1 MSTSSPLCS
10 VFFLG
15 PARVR
20 GGGRSRSGIR
30 SGSSSGNPPLTS
42 TTGRRY
48 DFTTTNPLLTKQ
60 RRSSSSS
67 SVVAEP
73 SRLTGEDDDEMNDDD
88 ENLRIAIVTS
98 SSCKHCKR
106 AKSALDKMSLAYLDV
121 DVDSFEREESG
132 ERILQLS
139 KSVSN
144 MRTIPQIYVDGEI
157 LGLSLIHI

>member
-15 PARVR
+15 PDSRVR
-20 GGGRSRSGIR
+20 GGGGRSSSGIR
-30 SGSSSGNPPLTS
+30 SSSSSGNPPSTTS
-42 TTGRRY
+42 TGRRRY
-48 DFTTTNPLLTKQ
+48 DFTTKKNPLLTKQ
-60 RRSSSSS
+60 RRRSSSS

-73 SRLTGEDDDEMNDDD
+73 SRLTEEDDDEMNDD
-88 ENLRIAIVTS
+88 ENPMRIAIVTS

-144 MRTIPQIYVDGEI
+144 MRTIPQI
-157 LGLSLIHI
+157 

>member
-1 MSTSSPLCS
+1 M
-10 VFFLG
+10 
-15 PARVR
+15 
-20 GGGRSRSGIR
+20 
-30 SGSSSGNPPLTS
+30 
-42 TTGRRY
+42 
-48 DFTTTNPLLTKQ
+48 KQ
-60 RRSSSSS
+60 RRRSSSS

-73 SRLTGEDDDEMNDDD
+73 SRLTEEDDDEMNDD
-88 ENLRIAIVTS
+88 ENPMRIAIVTS

-157 LGLSLIHI
+157 LGGADELIKALEDGSLMEKINGNDGGREKTKEEGRS